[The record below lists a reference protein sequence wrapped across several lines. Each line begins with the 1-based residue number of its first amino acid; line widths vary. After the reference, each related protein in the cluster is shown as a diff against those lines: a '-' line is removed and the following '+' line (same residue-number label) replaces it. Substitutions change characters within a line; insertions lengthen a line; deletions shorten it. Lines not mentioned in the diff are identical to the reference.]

1 MFLNILHRS
10 DFCHPHL
17 ALRTSRVV
25 PGWLGCILLGLSV
38 LACEQ
43 QDSLTESETK
53 TEILA
58 QVGDETISASDFEDF
73 VADLPTWTASD
84 KKGSAQ
90 VRDYLQTLIDRI
102 LILRQARA
110 QGLQESSEVRQN
122 LDRILKKYLGKEAAS
137 RQIRPQVV
145 IGAEELERAFV
156 ERHWNRRLKVAHIL
170 VSTRADLDEV
180 AAALAAGRPFG
191 EVARQFSQHPPSAAR
206 GGQLPHYHSPG
217 GATQAVRDAL
227 FHLQVG
233 EITAAVANRKGYEIF
248 KVLDEQ
254 QVAYEEVAERIHKE
268 LVREQLSAV
277 RRTYIDSLAQ
287 HFGLE
292 PHPAGLAT
300 LMGILRRVEAEGVG
314 RLSPAA
320 AQTPLFS
327 YSGGVIA
334 LEEAVRQSSFIR
346 RGKGVDDSLKV
357 MNFLESDVVVPQL
370 LLLWA
375 YELGIDRDP
384 QIQTWTQS
392 RKEELLIREMRRLE
406 ATEKA
411 VVDEAEVSQFYA
423 ENKENYRTPSQVEVV
438 EIMVGTQGEA
448 QELLERI
455 QADRRRAA
463 PLIALL
469 RRLKEKLARA
479 QATGAELQAL
489 RQLGDEP
496 PVFAWLRQRLEDEEK
511 MVQFLEEVAAA
522 SPEDLA
528 EQYIVQQLVLG
539 HSLRSGS
546 VEAEGH
552 YHLHWYDE
560 AQFGP
565 LVEAAME
572 AEMGTL
578 IGPVQNEEFYSIGKV
593 VQRQES
599 TPRPFAEVEER
610 IIRRLRRDKENV
622 LFGHFLK
629 KLRTTYR
636 DEVKLF
642 DANIETL
649 GRKLSA
655 AAGD

>member
-1 MFLNILHRS
+1 MNILRRF
-10 DFCHPHL
+10 DL
-17 ALRTSRVV
+17 GRLRVAPRAFMIVS
-25 PGWLGCILLGLSV
+25 GWLAGIFLGLFA

-43 QDSLTESETK
+43 QEPLRENETAV
-53 TEILA
+53 LA
-58 QVGDETISASDFEDF
+58 RVGDETISASDFEDF

-84 KKGSAQ
+84 KEGSAQ

-110 QGLQESSEVRQN
+110 QGLEESSDVRQN
-122 LDRILKKYLGKEAAS
+122 LDRILKKYLGKEVAS
-137 RQIRPQVV
+137 RQIRPQVD
-145 IGAEELERAFV
+145 ISAEQLEQVFV
-156 ERHWNRRLKVAHIL
+156 QRHWNRRLKVAHIL

-180 AAALAAGRPFG
+180 TAALAAGRPFG

-206 GGQLPHYHSPG
+206 GGELPHYHSPG

-248 KVLDEQ
+248 KILDEQ
-254 QVAYEEVAERIHKE
+254 QVAYEEVEERIHKE

-300 LMGILRRVEAEGVG
+300 LMGILRRVEEEGVG

-327 YSGGVIA
+327 YSGGAIV

-375 YELGIDRDP
+375 YELGIDQDP
-384 QIQTWTQS
+384 AIQAWS
-392 RKEELLIREMRRLE
+392 KRRKEELLIREMRRLE

-411 VVDEAEVSQFYA
+411 VVSEAEVSQFYA

-448 QELLERI
+448 QELFEQI

-522 SPEDLA
+522 ASPEDLA

-572 AEMGTL
+572 AEMGAL
-578 IGPVQNEEFYSIGKV
+578 IGPVQNEDFYSIGKV

-599 TPRPFAEVEER
+599 TPRPFAEVKER

-622 LFGHFLK
+622 LFGHFLQE
-629 KLRTTYR
+629 LRATHR
-636 DEVKLF
+636 DEVVLF
-642 DANIETL
+642 DENIETL